1 MKNKKHSKII
11 GDYDKQKSK
20 HLENLATQILKADEK
35 IQKLKEKNINPDI
48 LNLF

>member
-1 MKNKKHSKII
+1 MKNKKHSKIV

-35 IQKLKEKNINPDI
+35 LQKLKEKSINPDI

>member
-35 IQKLKEKNINPDI
+35 IQKLKEKSINPDI
-48 LNLF
+48 LKLF

>member
-35 IQKLKEKNINPDI
+35 IQKLKEKSINPDI

>member
-1 MKNKKHSKII
+1 MKNKKHSKIV

-35 IQKLKEKNINPDI
+35 IQKLKEKSINPDI